1 MTYNECELNDVRK
14 ELKRRKTEL
23 KRLKILKAVLAKEKE
38 KKNFLKGDN
47 RGYLEDKEL
56 AEITKL
62 TNEIKN
68 LEFYVNNL
76 DAKEKIISK
85 KAEDEAFFKGSKG
98 L

>member
-23 KRLKILKAVLAKEKE
+23 KRLKLLKVVLVKEKE
-38 KKNFLKGDN
+38 KKTFLKGDN
-47 RGYLEDKEL
+47 IGYLEDKEL

-76 DAKEKIISK
+76 QSKENIVNKRVEEELLFKSK
-85 KAEDEAFFKGSKG
+85 R
-98 L
+98 

>member
-1 MTYNECELNDVRK
+1 MTYNECDLNDVRK

-23 KRLKILKAVLAKEKE
+23 KRLKLLKVVLVKEKE

-47 RGYLEDKEL
+47 IGYLEDKEL

-62 TNEIKN
+62 TNEIIK

-76 DAKEKIISK
+76 QSKENVINKRVEEELLFKSK
-85 KAEDEAFFKGSKG
+85 R
-98 L
+98 

>member
-23 KRLKILKAVLAKEKE
+23 KRLKLLKAVLAKEKE
-38 KKNFLKGDN
+38 KKNFLKVDN
-47 RGYLEDKEL
+47 IGYLEDKEL
-56 AEITKL
+56 VEITKL

-76 DAKEKIISK
+76 QSKENVISK
-85 KAEDEAFFKGSKG
+85 RVEEELLFKSKR
-98 L
+98 

>member
-1 MTYNECELNDVRK
+1 MTYNECDLNDVRK

-23 KRLKILKAVLAKEKE
+23 KRLKLLKAVLAKEKE

-56 AEITKL
+56 IEITKL

-76 DAKEKIISK
+76 QSKENVISK
-85 KAEDEAFFKGSKG
+85 IVEEELLFKSKR
-98 L
+98 

>member
-1 MTYNECELNDVRK
+1 MTYNECELNVVRK

-23 KRLKILKAVLAKEKE
+23 KRLKLLKAVLAKEKE

-56 AEITKL
+56 VEITKL

-76 DAKEKIISK
+76 QSKENVINKRV
-85 KAEDEAFFKGSKG
+85 EEELLFKNKR
-98 L
+98 

>member
-1 MTYNECELNDVRK
+1 MTYNECELNVVRK

-23 KRLKILKAVLAKEKE
+23 KRLKLLKAVLAKEKE

-62 TNEIKN
+62 TNEIIK

-76 DAKEKIISK
+76 QSKENVISK
-85 KAEDEAFFKGSKG
+85 RVEEELLFKSKR
-98 L
+98 

>member
-1 MTYNECELNDVRK
+1 MTYNECDLNDVRK

-23 KRLKILKAVLAKEKE
+23 KRLKLLKAVLVKEKE

-47 RGYLEDKEL
+47 IGYLEDKEL

-62 TNEIKN
+62 TNEIIK

-76 DAKEKIISK
+76 QSKENVISK
-85 KAEDEAFFKGSKG
+85 RVEEELLFKNKR
-98 L
+98 

>member
-23 KRLKILKAVLAKEKE
+23 KRLKLLKVVLVKEKE

-62 TNEIKN
+62 TNEIIK

-76 DAKEKIISK
+76 QSKENVINKRVEEELLFKSK
-85 KAEDEAFFKGSKG
+85 R
-98 L
+98 

>member
-23 KRLKILKAVLAKEKE
+23 KRLKLLKAVLAKEKE

-62 TNEIKN
+62 TNEIIK

-76 DAKEKIISK
+76 QSKENVINKRVEEELLFKSK
-85 KAEDEAFFKGSKG
+85 R
-98 L
+98 

>member
-23 KRLKILKAVLAKEKE
+23 KRLKLLKAVLVKEKE

-47 RGYLEDKEL
+47 RGYFEDKEL

-76 DAKEKIISK
+76 QSKENVINKKVEEELLFKSK
-85 KAEDEAFFKGSKG
+85 R
-98 L
+98 

>member
-1 MTYNECELNDVRK
+1 MTYNECELNDIRK

-23 KRLKILKAVLAKEKE
+23 KRLKLLKAVLAKEKE

-47 RGYLEDKEL
+47 IGYLEDKEL
-56 AEITKL
+56 VEITKL

-76 DAKEKIISK
+76 QSKENVISK
-85 KAEDEAFFKGSKG
+85 IVEEELLFKSKR
-98 L
+98 

>member
-14 ELKRRKTEL
+14 EIARRKTEL
-23 KRLKILKAVLAKEKE
+23 RRLKLLKVVLFREKE

-47 RGYLEDKEL
+47 IGYLEDKEL

-76 DAKEKIISK
+76 QSKENVINKRVEEELLFKSK
-85 KAEDEAFFKGSKG
+85 R
-98 L
+98 

>member
-1 MTYNECELNDVRK
+1 MTYNECELNVVRK

-23 KRLKILKAVLAKEKE
+23 KRLKLLKAVLSKEKE

-47 RGYLEDKEL
+47 IGYLEDKEL
-56 AEITKL
+56 VEITKL

-76 DAKEKIISK
+76 QSKENVINKRVEEELLFKSK
-85 KAEDEAFFKGSKG
+85 R
-98 L
+98 

>member
-1 MTYNECELNDVRK
+1 MTYNECDLNDVRK

-23 KRLKILKAVLAKEKE
+23 KRLKLLKAVLAKEKE

-56 AEITKL
+56 EKITKL
-62 TNEIKN
+62 TNEIIK

-76 DAKEKIISK
+76 QSKENVISK
-85 KAEDEAFFKGSKG
+85 IVEEELLFESKR
-98 L
+98 

>member
-1 MTYNECELNDVRK
+1 MTYNECELNVVRK

-23 KRLKILKAVLAKEKE
+23 KRLKLLKAVLAKEKE
-38 KKNFLKGDN
+38 KKNFLKGEN

-56 AEITKL
+56 VEITKL

-76 DAKEKIISK
+76 QSKENVINKRVEEELLFKSK
-85 KAEDEAFFKGSKG
+85 R
-98 L
+98 

>member
-1 MTYNECELNDVRK
+1 MTYNECDLNDVRK

-23 KRLKILKAVLAKEKE
+23 KRLKLLKAVLVKEKE

-47 RGYLEDKEL
+47 IGYLEDKEL

-62 TNEIKN
+62 TNEIIK

-76 DAKEKIISK
+76 QSKENVISK
-85 KAEDEAFFKGSKG
+85 RVEEELLFKSKR
-98 L
+98 

>member
-1 MTYNECELNDVRK
+1 MTYNECELNVVRK

-23 KRLKILKAVLAKEKE
+23 KRLKLLKAVLAKEKE

-47 RGYLEDKEL
+47 IGYLEDKEL
-56 AEITKL
+56 VEITKL

-76 DAKEKIISK
+76 QSKENVISK
-85 KAEDEAFFKGSKG
+85 IVEEELLFKSKR
-98 L
+98 

>member
-1 MTYNECELNDVRK
+1 MTYNECDLNDVRK

-23 KRLKILKAVLAKEKE
+23 KRLKLLKAVLAKEKE

-47 RGYLEDKEL
+47 IGYLEDKEL
-56 AEITKL
+56 VEITKL

-76 DAKEKIISK
+76 QSKENVISK
-85 KAEDEAFFKGSKG
+85 IVEEELLFKSKR
-98 L
+98 

>member
-23 KRLKILKAVLAKEKE
+23 KRLKLLKAVLVKEKE
-38 KKNFLKGDN
+38 KKKFLKGDN
-47 RGYLEDKEL
+47 IGYLEDKEL

-62 TNEIKN
+62 TNEIIK

-76 DAKEKIISK
+76 QSKENVINKRVEEELLFKSK
-85 KAEDEAFFKGSKG
+85 R
-98 L
+98 

>member
-1 MTYNECELNDVRK
+1 MTYNECELNDVIK

-23 KRLKILKAVLAKEKE
+23 KRLKLLKAVLVKEKE
-38 KKNFLKGDN
+38 KKSILKGDN
-47 RGYLEDKEL
+47 IGYLEDKEL

-76 DAKEKIISK
+76 QSKENVISK
-85 KAEDEAFFKGSKG
+85 IVEEELLFKSKR
-98 L
+98 

>member
-1 MTYNECELNDVRK
+1 MTYNECELNDVKK

-23 KRLKILKAVLAKEKE
+23 KRLKLLKAVLVKEKE

-47 RGYLEDKEL
+47 RGYFEDKEL

-76 DAKEKIISK
+76 QSKENIINKKVEEELLFKSK
-85 KAEDEAFFKGSKG
+85 R
-98 L
+98 

>member
-23 KRLKILKAVLAKEKE
+23 KRLKLLKAVLAKEKE

-47 RGYLEDKEL
+47 IGYLEDKEL
-56 AEITKL
+56 VEITKL

-76 DAKEKIISK
+76 QSKENVISK
-85 KAEDEAFFKGSKG
+85 RVEEELLFKSKR
-98 L
+98 

>member
-1 MTYNECELNDVRK
+1 MTYNECDLNDVKK

-23 KRLKILKAVLAKEKE
+23 KRLKLLKVVLVKEKE

-47 RGYLEDKEL
+47 IGYLEDKEL

-62 TNEIKN
+62 TNEIIK

-76 DAKEKIISK
+76 QSKENVISK
-85 KAEDEAFFKGSKG
+85 RVEEELLFKNKR
-98 L
+98 

>member
-14 ELKRRKTEL
+14 EIARRKTEL
-23 KRLKILKAVLAKEKE
+23 RRLKLLKVVLVKKKE

-47 RGYLEDKEL
+47 IGYLEDKEL

-76 DAKEKIISK
+76 QSKENVISK
-85 KAEDEAFFKGSKG
+85 RVEEELLFKNKR
-98 L
+98 

>member
-1 MTYNECELNDVRK
+1 MTYNECDLNDVRK

-23 KRLKILKAVLAKEKE
+23 KRLKLLKAVLAKEKE

-47 RGYLEDKEL
+47 IGYLEDKEL
-56 AEITKL
+56 AEIAKL

-76 DAKEKIISK
+76 QSKENVINKRVEEELLFKSK
-85 KAEDEAFFKGSKG
+85 R
-98 L
+98 

>member
-23 KRLKILKAVLAKEKE
+23 KRLKLLKAVLVKEKE
-38 KKNFLKGDN
+38 KKNFLKKDN

-56 AEITKL
+56 VEITKL
-62 TNEIKN
+62 TNEIIK

-76 DAKEKIISK
+76 QSKENVINKRLEEELLFKSK
-85 KAEDEAFFKGSKG
+85 R
-98 L
+98 

>member
-23 KRLKILKAVLAKEKE
+23 KRLKLLKVVLVKEQE

-47 RGYLEDKEL
+47 TGYLEDKEL

-62 TNEIKN
+62 TNEIIK

-76 DAKEKIISK
+76 QSKENVINKRVEEELLFKSK
-85 KAEDEAFFKGSKG
+85 R
-98 L
+98 

>member
-23 KRLKILKAVLAKEKE
+23 KRLKLLKAVLVKEKE

-47 RGYLEDKEL
+47 IGYLEDKEL
-56 AEITKL
+56 EKITKL
-62 TNEIKN
+62 TNEIIK

-76 DAKEKIISK
+76 QNT
-85 KAEDEAFFKGSKG
+85 
-98 L
+98 

>member
-14 ELKRRKTEL
+14 EIARRKTEL
-23 KRLKILKAVLAKEKE
+23 KRLKLLKVVLVKEKE

-47 RGYLEDKEL
+47 IGYPLDKEL

-76 DAKEKIISK
+76 QSKENVISK
-85 KAEDEAFFKGSKG
+85 RLEEELLFKSKR
-98 L
+98 